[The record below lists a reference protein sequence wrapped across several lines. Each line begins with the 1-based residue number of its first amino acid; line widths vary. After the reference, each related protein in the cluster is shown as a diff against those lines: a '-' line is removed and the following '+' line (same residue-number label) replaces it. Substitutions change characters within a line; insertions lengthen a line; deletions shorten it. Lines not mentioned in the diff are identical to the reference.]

1 MVSIIKVQYIFTLD
15 KKASKGQYISKA
27 NYDVFDSSKKW
38 TNHTQDSILSVFRF
52 FFGRIQDFII
62 YFWDLAIFIL

>member
-27 NYDVFDSSKKW
+27 NYDIFDASKKW
-38 TNHTQDSILSVFRF
+38 TKHTQDTLRYHYLVSRF
-52 FFGRIQDFII
+52 T
-62 YFWDLAIFIL
+62 DL